1 MSKRCELTGISPLK
15 GHNVSHAKN
24 KTKRRFLPNLKK
36 VTFRSDILKKDI
48 KLNVANAA
56 LRTVDFKGGL
66 DKFLIS
72 AKNAKLSKKVKKLK
86 LQFQQNH
93 NSAMNLFYKLSLLM
107 GFVVVLS
114 NYLVQF
120 PIQHFGLNEILT
132 YGAFSYPVT
141 FLITDLA
148 NRAYGKLVARKIV
161 YIGFSIGV
169 LLTLFVSTNFSDII
183 SIRIAVGSGIAFFI
197 AQNLD
202 VQIFDSLRK
211 KYGM

>member
-1 MSKRCELTGISPLK
+1 M
-15 GHNVSHAKN
+15 
-24 KTKRRFLPNLKK
+24 
-36 VTFRSDILKKDI
+36 
-48 KLNVANAA
+48 
-56 LRTVDFKGGL
+56 GL
-66 DKFLIS
+66 
-72 AKNAKLSKKVKKLK
+72 
-86 LQFQQNH
+86 
-93 NSAMNLFYKLSLLM
+93 
-107 GFVVVLS
+107 VVVIS

-148 NRAYGKLVARKIV
+148 NRAYGKLVARKVV
-161 YIGFSIGV
+161 YIGFTIGV

-183 SIRIAVGSGIAFFI
+183 SIRIAVGSGVAFFI

-211 KYGM
+211 KIWYAAPLASSIIGSLTDTFLFFSIAFYATGIPWITLAFGDLAVKLFIALIMLIPFRLLINKINDFSDSSVSEIKN